1 MIFIIFI
8 SSIIIYSK
16 IIKIDYLLIHRYYLK
31 IHKYL
36 DLSFHQKINNRIKIG
51 TYSFYLKNGGRSRVT
66 SFLFNYLSKIAIF
79 DLYFFTNTVKDN
91 NEYLFN
97 QNITRILIERY
108 TIKNLIKKI
117 RKKKIDI
124 FIYQFSDFVEIKI
137 FNNLKNIK
145 IIFYQHQ
152 SLFFWIYANYTN
164 YKYLYKVYQ
173 KSKYIISL
181 IHLENDYIFKKWG
194 IKTIL
199 MNNFI
204 TYDFNY
210 SFPSNLIYKN
220 IIMIGRAD
228 DRFKRFK
235 LGVQSMEYIIREIPF
250 SQMNIISN
258 LTEIN
263 FLRNIIN
270 NLSLKNNIIFYDYTS
285 NPEIYYKNA
294 CLHISTSISE
304 SFSLVL
310 SEAKIYGI
318 PSILLGCDYISI
330 IKGGIVIIDDDSI
343 ESIAKE
349 AIKIILNDNYR
360 KNMGKEARNSMKK
373 FNNDLLLNRWIK
385 LILSIYSS
393 NSFNDK
399 NSQNKNLYKKISEKE
414 ALYILKKQIK
424 IFNIRKI
431 SSKEIII
438 NDLENINFLE
448 NK

>member
-8 SSIIIYSK
+8 FIIIIYSK
-16 IIKIDYLLIHRYYLK
+16 IIKIDYLLIYRNYLK
-31 IHKYL
+31 IYKYL
-36 DLSFHQKINNRIKIG
+36 DLSFHHKINNRIKIG

-66 SFLFNYLSKIAIF
+66 SFLFNYLSKITIF
-79 DLYFFTNTVKDN
+79 DLYFFTNILKDN
-91 NEYLFN
+91 NEYLLN
-97 QNITRILIERY
+97 QNIIRILIKRY

-117 RKKKIDI
+117 RNKRIDI
-124 FIYQFSDFVEIKI
+124 FIYQFSDFNEIEI

-204 TYDFNY
+204 TYDYNY
-210 SFPSNLIYKN
+210 SLPSNLIYKN

-235 LGVQSMEYIIREIPF
+235 LGIQSMEYIVKEIPF

-285 NPEIYYKNA
+285 NPENYYKNA

-349 AIKIILNDNYR
+349 AIKIILNESYR
-360 KNMGKEARNSMKK
+360 KNMGKEARNSMIK
-373 FNNDLLLNRWIK
+373 FNNDLLLIRWIK
-385 LILSIYSS
+385 LILSIYTS
-393 NSFNDK
+393 NSFNDTYYQYK
-399 NSQNKNLYKKISEKE
+399 DLYKKLSEKE
-414 ALYILKKQIK
+414 ALYILQKQIK
-424 IFNIRKI
+424 LFNIRKI

-438 NDLENINFLE
+438 KDLENINFIE
-448 NK
+448 N

>member
-1 MIFIIFI
+1 MIFIILI

-16 IIKIDYLLIHRYYLK
+16 IIKIDYLLIHRNYLK
-31 IHKYL
+31 IHKFL

-97 QNITRILIERY
+97 QNITRILIKRY

-117 RKKKIDI
+117 RNKKIDI

-235 LGVQSMEYIIREIPF
+235 LGIQSMEYIIREIPF

-270 NLSLKNNIIFYDYTS
+270 NLGLKNNIIFYDYTS
-285 NPEIYYKNA
+285 NPEIYYKNS

-330 IKGGIVIIDDDSI
+330 KKGGIVIIDDDSI

-399 NSQNKNLYKKISEKE
+399 NYQNKDLYKKISEKE

-431 SSKEIII
+431 SSKEIIL

>member
-1 MIFIIFI
+1 MIFLIFI
-8 SSIIIYSK
+8 SSIIIYSR
-16 IIKIDYLLIHRYYLK
+16 IIKIDYLLIHRNYLK
-31 IHKYL
+31 IHKFL
-36 DLSFHQKINNRIKIG
+36 DLSFHYTINNRIKIG
-51 TYSFYLKNGGRSRVT
+51 TFSFYLKNGGRSRIT
-66 SFLFNYLSKIAIF
+66 SLLFNYLSKIAIF
-79 DLYFFTNTVKDN
+79 DLYFFTNIVKDN

-97 QNITRILIERY
+97 QNITRILIKRY

-117 RKKKIDI
+117 RNKKIDI
-124 FIYQFSDFVEIKI
+124 FIYQFSVFDEIKI

-399 NSQNKNLYKKISEKE
+399 NSQNKDLYKKISEKE

-438 NDLENINFLE
+438 NDLENINFIE
-448 NK
+448 N